1 VPVTAVNWTGVA
13 LVAAFACLVYAGWLA
28 ARVVRH
34 QGGSEVMRDILELV
48 HAGAVAFA
56 KKQYSLLAR
65 VSLLVV
71 VVLAVLG
78 EASGSAL
85 GWQAAASYAG
95 GVILAG
101 LAGHLGMLIATRANA
116 RTTNAAVTSLSAG
129 FRIAYEAGTVTGLVT
144 VGVGLLGLA
153 GSWLLLREPVQVAG
167 FALGMSTFAIFAR
180 VGGGTFAKATDIGS
194 ALALQLEGDVPGD
207 NLQNPGVIADQIGDN
222 VSGVTGMGADI
233 SDSLVGATAAS
244 MLLATVLAPS
254 RPGTLLVVFPLLLG
268 VAGLIGSL
276 AGQWA
281 VQAARRRDADFASF
295 RIAAYVAAPVALG
308 GLLLLVL
315 LVLPGPGE
323 SATRYLGLFWSAAA
337 GWVAG
342 MGLGWLARFDVSVRR
357 HPVRSAAAAA
367 QLGTAPALIR
377 GLSSGLRAV
386 ALPSLILGVLMA
398 FSYFMGFLS
407 GLPDAGW
414 YYVSIGILGMLSP
427 ASFWISM
434 GAYGPVA
441 DNAHGIAK
449 MAGLPKE
456 VRARTLRL
464 DSLGNSAAAAARGYA
479 GATAALTSIILLVAY
494 FQTYRLAIGRA
505 AAENLPVFDLLE
517 DPALM
522 IGLLLGGMLPFLFSY
537 FTLTNVTRTSG
548 LVVGEIRRQFREIP
562 GLRGGSARPDLG
574 TCVSIA
580 MVQAL
585 KGLALPAAVALAVP
599 LLVGLVNPMA
609 LGGVVVGATICGFL
623 LATTLITAGGVWSG
637 LRYYLPEGQTAGEGP
652 SGNPAKEPAEEAMN
666 KVADVCHLFGD
677 PLRESAGPAINT
689 LIKLMCLMALVL
701 APVIAAIHA

>member
-1 VPVTAVNWTGVA
+1 MTAVTWAEVA
-13 LVAAFACLVYAGWLA
+13 LVVTFACLAYAGWLA

-78 EASGSAL
+78 VASGSAL
-85 GWQAAASYAG
+85 GWQTAAGYAG
-95 GVILAG
+95 GVVLAG

-116 RTTNAAVTSLSAG
+116 RTTNAAATSLPAG
-129 FRIAYEAGTVTGLVT
+129 FRIAYQAGTVTGLVT
-144 VGVGLLGLA
+144 VGMGLLGLA
-153 GSWLLLREPVQVAG
+153 GSWLLLREPAQVAG

-180 VGGGTFAKATDIGS
+180 VGGGTFAKATDMGS
-194 ALALQLEGDVPGD
+194 ALALRLEGDVPGD

-244 MLLATVLAPS
+244 MMLGTVLTPS
-254 RPGTLLVVFPLLLG
+254 RPGALFVVFPLLLG
-268 VAGLIGSL
+268 VAGLVGSL
-276 AGQWA
+276 VGQWA
-281 VQAARRRDADFASF
+281 VPARRGGTGFGSF
-295 RIAAYVAAPVALG
+295 RVAAFVGAPVVLG
-308 GLLLLVL
+308 ILLLLVL
-315 LVLPGPGE
+315 LVLPAPGE
-323 SATRYLGLFWSAAA
+323 SPTRYLGLFWSGAA
-337 GWVAG
+337 GWAAG
-342 MGLGWLARFDVSVRR
+342 MALGWLARFDVSVHR

-367 QLGTAPALIR
+367 ELGTAPALIR
-377 GLSSGLRAV
+377 GLSSGMRAV
-386 ALPSLILGVLMA
+386 ALPCLILAGVVAL
-398 FSYFMGFLS
+398 SYFMGFLS

-414 YYVSIGILGMLSP
+414 YFVSIGILGMLSP
-427 ASFWISM
+427 ASFWISV

-449 MAGLPKE
+449 MAGLPEE

-494 FQTYRLAIGRA
+494 FQTYRLAIGRVA
-505 AAENLPVFDLLE
+505 AQNLPAFDLLE

-537 FTLTNVTRTSG
+537 FTLANVTRTSG
-548 LVVGEIRRQFREIP
+548 LVVEEVRRQFREIP
-562 GLRGGSARPDLG
+562 GLRGGSARPDW
-574 TCVSIA
+574 A
-580 MVQAL
+580 
-585 KGLALPAAVALAVP
+585 PA
-599 LLVGLVNPMA
+599 
-609 LGGVVVGATICGFL
+609 
-623 LATTLITAGGVWSG
+623 S
-637 LRYYLPEGQTAGEGP
+637 P
-652 SGNPAKEPAEEAMN
+652 SPWFRP
-666 KVADVCHLFGD
+666 
-677 PLRESAGPAINT
+677 
-689 LIKLMCLMALVL
+689 
-701 APVIAAIHA
+701 